1 MEDKLMGIKAGFAAV
16 CSAAGAFLGWQGIM
30 ALVWVAAMGLDYL
43 SGSAAAC
50 KAGRWSSAEARA
62 GLWHKG
68 GMILVVCVAAI
79 SDCVMAVM
87 CDHVPLQMDWPG
99 VVLPLVLG
107 WYILTE
113 LGSILE
119 NAVKLG
125 ANVPAWLVK
134 LLKAGLDA
142 VDHKSE

>member
-1 MEDKLMGIKAGFAAV
+1 MEDKLMGIKAAFAAV
-16 CSAAGAFLGWQGIM
+16 CSAAASFLGWQGVM

-50 KAGRWSSAEARA
+50 KAGKWSSAEART

-79 SDCVMAVM
+79 SDAIMAVM
-87 CDHVPLQMDWPG
+87 CSHLPLQMDWPTL
-99 VVLPLVLG
+99 VLPLVLG

-125 ANVPAWLVK
+125 AHVPGWLVK
-134 LLKAGLDA
+134 LLQAGKDA
-142 VDHKSE
+142 MEQ

>member
-1 MEDKLMGIKAGFAAV
+1 MEDKLMGIKAAFAAV
-16 CSAAGAFLGWQGIM
+16 CSGLASFLGWQGVM

-50 KAGRWSSAEARA
+50 KAGKWSSAEART

-79 SDCVMAVM
+79 SDAIMAVM
-87 CDHVPLQMDWPG
+87 CSHLPLQMDWPTL
-99 VVLPLVLG
+99 VLPLVLG

-125 ANVPAWLVK
+125 AHVPGWLVK
-134 LLKAGLDA
+134 LLQAGKEA
-142 VDHKSE
+142 MEQ

>member
-1 MEDKLMGIKAGFAAV
+1 
-16 CSAAGAFLGWQGIM
+16 
-30 ALVWVAAMGLDYL
+30 
-43 SGSAAAC
+43 
-50 KAGRWSSAEARA
+50 
-62 GLWHKG
+62 
-68 GMILVVCVAAI
+68 MILVVCVAAV

-87 CDHVPLQMDWPG
+87 CANVPLQMEWPG

-119 NAVKLG
+119 NAVKMG
-125 ANVPAWLVK
+125 ANVPGWLVK

-142 VDHKSE
+142 VENQTE

>member
-1 MEDKLMGIKAGFAAV
+1 MEDKLMGFKAAFAAV
-16 CSAAGAFLGWQGIM
+16 CSAAASFLGWQGIM

-50 KAGRWSSAEARA
+50 KAGKWSSAEART

-79 SDCVMAVM
+79 SDGIMAVM
-87 CDHVPLQMDWPG
+87 CDHVPLQMDWPSL
-99 VVLPLVLG
+99 VLPLVLG

-125 ANVPAWLVK
+125 AHVPGWLVK
-134 LLKAGLDA
+134 LLQAGKEA
-142 VDHKSE
+142 MKQ

>member
-1 MEDKLMGIKAGFAAV
+1 
-16 CSAAGAFLGWQGIM
+16 M
-30 ALVWVAAMGLDYL
+30 ALVWVAAMALDYL

-50 KAGRWSSAEARA
+50 KAGKWSSAEART

-79 SDCVMAVM
+79 SDGIMTVM
-87 CDHVPLQMDWPG
+87 CDHVPLQMDWPSL
-99 VVLPLVLG
+99 VLPLVLG

-125 ANVPAWLVK
+125 AHVPGWLVK
-134 LLKAGLDA
+134 LLQAGKDA
-142 VDHKSE
+142 MEQ

>member
-1 MEDKLMGIKAGFAAV
+1 MEDKLMGIKAAFAAV
-16 CSAAGAFLGWQGIM
+16 CSAAASFLGWQGVM

-50 KAGRWSSAEARA
+50 KAGKWSSAEART

-68 GMILVVCVAAI
+68 GMILMVCVAAI
-79 SDCVMAVM
+79 SDGIMAVM
-87 CDHVPLQMDWPG
+87 CSHLPLQMDWPAL
-99 VVLPLVLG
+99 VLPLVLG

-125 ANVPAWLVK
+125 ANVPGWLVK
-134 LLKAGLDA
+134 LLQAGKDA
-142 VDHKSE
+142 MEQ

>member
-1 MEDKLMGIKAGFAAV
+1 MGFKAAFAAV
-16 CSAAGAFLGWQGIM
+16 CSAAASFLGWQGIM

-50 KAGRWSSAEARA
+50 KAGKWSSAEART

-79 SDCVMAVM
+79 SDGIMAVM
-87 CDHVPLQMDWPG
+87 CDHVPLQMDWPSL
-99 VVLPLVLG
+99 VLPLVLG

-125 ANVPAWLVK
+125 ANVPGWLVK
-134 LLKAGLDA
+134 LLQAGKDA
-142 VDHKSE
+142 MEQ

>member
-1 MEDKLMGIKAGFAAV
+1 MEDKLMGIKGAFAAV
-16 CSAAGAFLGWQGIM
+16 CSAAASFLGWQGIM
-30 ALVWVAAMGLDYL
+30 ALVWVAAMALDYL

-50 KAGRWSSAEARA
+50 KAGKWSSAEART

-79 SDCVMAVM
+79 SDGIMAVM
-87 CDHVPLQMDWPG
+87 CDHVPLQMDWPSL
-99 VVLPLVLG
+99 VLPLVLG

-125 ANVPAWLVK
+125 AHVPGWLVK
-134 LLKAGLDA
+134 LLQAGKEA
-142 VDHKSE
+142 MEQ